1 MDATSASVELPVEL
15 QPGNRTPAPGDLGL
29 VQAFANTF
37 WDLERGRPEQ
47 LRSPS
52 SLAAWLRRRGL
63 IGSGIRLHETDL
75 RRALDVREGLRTL
88 LFANSGADPDRGAIT
103 RLNAGLRG
111 ASVTARL
118 HAAAKPEF
126 VAPHQGLDG
135 ALGLIAASVAV
146 AQLEGRFGRLK
157 ACPGPDCGWAFYD
170 HSRNLAGTWCS
181 MSICGAR
188 VKARHY
194 RQRRR
199 RAQVA

>member
-1 MDATSASVELPVEL
+1 M
-15 QPGNRTPAPGDLGL
+15 PAPGDLRL

-47 LRSPS
+47 LRSPRA
-52 SLAAWLRRRGL
+52 LAAWLRRRGL
-63 IGSGIRLHETDL
+63 LGPGVRLDEADL
-75 RRALDVREGLRTL
+75 RRALDVREGIRAL
-88 LFANSGADPDRGAIT
+88 LFANSGVDPDREAIT
-103 RLNAGLRG
+103 RLNERLRG
-111 ASVTARL
+111 ASVITRLDANAR
-118 HAAAKPEF
+118 PEF
-126 VAPHQGLDG
+126 VAPNGGLAG
-135 ALGLIAASVAV
+135 ALALIASTVAV

-157 ACPGPDCGWAFYD
+157 ACPGPECGWAFYD

-199 RAQVA
+199 RAHRA